1 VGRPKA
7 ARDWVA
13 TAAGLPA
20 PGRRGRP
27 LMAVTRAA
35 GRRGFPLGWLLLTAI
50 VVALLIRAVDVL
62 LVLFLAVIL
71 AIYLD
76 AFADFLRRG
85 LGVPQTLGLAAGVA
99 LSLGAL
105 AGVVVLMAPAV
116 ADQVSDLL
124 SNLPKYLT
132 ALDQTINRLVR
143 SIPVLGRNVVAGGT
157 PGVLATALNDIFG
170 FFRGAAVPYFRGGV
184 ELLIEGVSVVVM
196 AIYLARYPEVYVEGI
211 VAIVPPHRR
220 GLAHAILADLRLTLR
235 AWVVGQV
242 IAMVL
247 LGALTTLGL
256 WALGV
261 PYFLAFGVFA
271 GVAAIVP
278 FFGTLFSTLL
288 PALFALG
295 VSGLPK
301 ALAVVAIGV
310 GVHLIEANVV
320 APVVMERQINLPPVI
335 TIAGVL
341 LIGKLFG
348 LAGLVVAV
356 PLLALVLVLVRH
368 ILLGEVY
375 GDRASEIKASG
386 TVPVDVEP
394 TIAPPEP

>member
-1 VGRPKA
+1 MA
-7 ARDWVA
+7 ARL
-13 TAAGLPA
+13 TAER
-20 PGRRGRP
+20 RRGYP
-27 LMAVTRAA
+27 LMAVARSE
-35 GRRGFPLGWLLLTAI
+35 GRRGSPLGWVVLAVV
-50 VVALLIRAVDVL
+50 VVALVVRTVDVL
-62 LVLFLAVIL
+62 LVLFFAVIL
-71 AIYLD
+71 AVYLD
-76 AFADFLRRG
+76 AIADFLRRAF
-85 LGVPQTLGLAAGVA
+85 GVPQTLGLAAGVA

-105 AGVVVLMAPAV
+105 VGVVVLIAPAV

-124 SNLPKYLT
+124 ANLPKYLT
-132 ALDQTINRLVR
+132 DLDQSINRLVR
-143 SIPVLGRNVVAGGT
+143 SVPVVSRNVAASGV
-157 PGVLATALNDIFG
+157 PGLLATALNDTFD
-170 FFRGAAVPYFRGGV
+170 FFRRAAVPYLRVGV
-184 ELLIEGVSVVVM
+184 QFLIEGVSVLVM
-196 AIYLARYPEVYVEGI
+196 AVYLSRHPGVYVEGI
-211 VAIVPPHRR
+211 VALVPPPRR
-220 GLAHAILADLRLTLR
+220 RLACDILADLRSALR

-247 LGALTTLGL
+247 LGGLTTLGL

-271 GVAAIVP
+271 GVAALVP

-295 VSGLPK
+295 ASGLPK

-320 APVVMERQINLPPVI
+320 APVVMERQVNLPPVV

-356 PLLALVLVLVRH
+356 PILVLVLILVRH

-375 GDRASEIKASG
+375 GDPVSETKPSG
-386 TVPVDVEP
+386 TVPTDLEP
-394 TIAPPEP
+394 VITPQPPAS